1 MVEEQ
6 PQMILESFKPNFP
19 TEIIEEG
26 KVRVLVPELKAFVK
40 MPSEYAPSKAPVFY
54 NPVMELNRDLAVLAL
69 QAYQRRIGREISVCE
84 PLTGCGLRGI
94 RFAAE
99 VEGVGK
105 TVLSDIN
112 EQAFRL
118 ASYNVQMNRL
128 AKHVTVRRKEANL
141 ILSSHNARHLRFDVI
156 DIDPFGSPVPF
167 IDSAVRALHDGGLV
181 ALTAT
186 DMASLCGVHPR
197 ACRRKYGGNPLRTE
211 YCHELAARLI
221 AGCLTTVA
229 AKHDLG
235 VNVVFT
241 HRGEH
246 YVRVYATVKYGAKSA
261 DESMGNMG
269 FVLHCFKCFHRET
282 KKALFEV
289 EYSRECKECGSRL
302 RAAGPLWLG
311 KLFDTSFSDM
321 MRQEMQKRRLRLGV
335 KIAKMLSLIK
345 SESSAPFT
353 YFVID
358 KMCDALNLPV
368 PPVRSVMEAL
378 GKEGFQASLTHFSS
392 RGVRS
397 DVPASRLMEMLR
409 ELTTT
414 ASNVGSDISV

>member
-1 MVEEQ
+1 MFRNN
-6 PQMILESFKPNFP
+6 PNMILESFKPSFP

-26 KVRVLVPELKAFVK
+26 RVKVLVPELKAFVK
-40 MPSEYAPSKAPVFY
+40 LPSDYAPSKAPVFY

-69 QAYQRRIGREISVCE
+69 QAHQRKVEREISVCE

-94 RFAAE
+94 RFAVE
-99 VEGVGK
+99 VDGVGK

-112 EQAFRL
+112 GQAFRL
-118 ASYNVQMNRL
+118 ASYNVQMNGLSKRI
-128 AKHVTVRRKEANL
+128 TVRMKEANFV
-141 ILSSHNARHLRFDVI
+141 LSGHSAPRMRFDFI

-167 IDSAVRALHDGGLV
+167 LDSAVRALRDGGLI

-197 ACRRKYGGNPLRTE
+197 ACLRKYGGNPLRTE

-235 VNVVFT
+235 VSVVFT

-246 YVRVYATVKYGAKSA
+246 YSRVYATVKYGAKNA

-269 FVLHCFKCFHRET
+269 FILHCFKCFHRET
-282 KKALFEV
+282 KKGLYEV
-289 EYSRECKECGSRL
+289 ELLKECRECGSRL
-302 RAAGPLWLG
+302 RVAGPLWLG
-311 KLFDTSFSDM
+311 KLSDTGFCDM
-321 MRQEMQKRRLRLGV
+321 MEQESRKRRLRFGA
-335 KIAKMLSLIK
+335 KIAKTLNLIK

-353 YFVID
+353 YFVVD
-358 KMCDALNLPV
+358 NLCDALNLPV
-368 PPVRSVMEAL
+368 PPLKVVIEAL
-378 GKEGFQASLTHFSS
+378 RKEGFQASSTHFSS

-397 DVPASRLMEMLR
+397 DVSAFALKEMLR
-409 ELTTT
+409 GLAKTTP
-414 ASNVGSDISV
+414 SDAGE

>member
-1 MVEEQ
+1 MLDKQ
-6 PQMILESFKPNFP
+6 RQMILKSLRPNFP

-26 KVRVLVPELKAFVK
+26 RVRVLVPELKAFVK
-40 MPSEYAPSKAPVFY
+40 LPSEYAPSRAPVFF

-69 QAYQRRIGREISVCE
+69 QAYQRRIERKISVCE

-99 VEGVGK
+99 VDGVRK
-105 TVLSDIN
+105 TLLSDIN

-118 ASYNVQMNRL
+118 ASYNVQINGLVKR
-128 AKHVTVRRKEANL
+128 VTVTKKEANL
-141 ILSSHNARHLRFDVI
+141 VLSSHSGRHRRFDFV

-167 IDSAVRALHDGGLV
+167 LDSAVRALHDGGLL

-197 ACRRKYGGNPLRTE
+197 ACIRKYGGKPLRTE
-211 YCHELAARLI
+211 YCHELAARLL

-229 AKHDLG
+229 AKHDLS

-246 YVRVYATVKYGAKSA
+246 YIRVYATVKYGANSA
-261 DESMGNMG
+261 DESLKSMGLI
-269 FVLHCFKCFHRET
+269 LHCFKCFHRET
-282 KKALFEV
+282 AMGLFEV
-289 EYSRECKECGSRL
+289 EHSRECRECGSRL

-311 KLFDTSFSDM
+311 KLFNDGFCDM
-321 MRQEMQKRRLRLGV
+321 MEQESRKRRLRFGV

-368 PPVRSVMEAL
+368 PRVKVVIEAL
-378 GKEGFQASLTHFSS
+378 RKEGFQAWSTHFTS

-397 DVPASRLMEMLR
+397 DVSAGRLTEMLR
-409 ELTTT
+409 ELTKTT
-414 ASNVGSDISV
+414 ASHARQ